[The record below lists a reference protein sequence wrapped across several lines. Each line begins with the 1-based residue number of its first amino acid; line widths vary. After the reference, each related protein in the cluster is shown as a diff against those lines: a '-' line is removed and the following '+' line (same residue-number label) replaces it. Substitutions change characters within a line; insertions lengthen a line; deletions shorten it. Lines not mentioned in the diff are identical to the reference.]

1 MRKTVIV
8 TGGAGGI
15 GSAVVKK
22 FHNQGFN
29 VVIGCNSSV
38 SRAEVLATE
47 IIADGGSAIAV
58 SSDLS
63 TADGCKRLIDA
74 AIKRYGRV
82 DVLINNCGKSLY
94 GLFIDNTEETVRSCF
109 DVNVMSAV
117 FCSQYSI
124 NDMLKRKC
132 GVIVNVSSMWG
143 IVGASMEAVYSASK
157 AAVIGLTKAL
167 AKEYAPS
174 GIRVNCVAPGATAT
188 KMMDSFS
195 DEDKQLI
202 EEDIPLGRM
211 ALPDEI
217 AHAVYFAAV
226 NTYITGEIVNISGGS
241 VV

>member
-22 FHNQGFN
+22 FHNEGFN

-143 IVGASMEAVYSASK
+143 ITGASMEQLESYIVK
-157 AAVIGLTKAL
+157 GIPILTWITIDLETA
-167 AKEYAPS
+167 
-174 GIRVNCVAPGATAT
+174 RVN
-188 KMMDSFS
+188 DSLKWQES
-195 DEDKQLI
+195 NTLKEH
-202 EEDIPLGRM
+202 IPYTNL
-211 ALPDEI
+211 
-217 AHAVYFAAV
+217 HAVVLLGLDGNYAHV
-226 NTYITGEIVNISGGS
+226 MNPLTGYESIPIDVFKQSFESLQSRAIV
-241 VV
+241 VY